1 MSIKKKSFRKIAI
14 LFGFIVCLS
23 NICGLIIPD
32 RIILT
37 CNPSGPNNEWIQF
50 LDDYRRITDPVQLLT
65 FLVPTL
71 LSVLYSFC
79 PEEKIKSRLV
89 NLPLVYSAIGISGWV
104 TYFVEEIFLIIVAKN
119 IGYHINAR
127 QILSNSFL
135 TICLEAIV
143 TFTMSFFIMESL
155 HRKVFL
161 PKYFPNGQISRLK
174 GVLNPGTKLLFAV
187 NYVSVTLFPIFY
199 MFLITKSLMD
209 QSNIEFED
217 RFYITIAFIL
227 FFGLMIFISF
237 ENYFDKPLRK
247 LKRRVRQIKDGDL
260 GSKVSIIT
268 NDAFGELGDIFNEM
282 TDSIETKTQKIFD
295 IQNSIIT
302 GMATMVESRDN
313 STGGH
318 IKRTSDCIKVFVNRL
333 KKEEGYSE
341 IPDHFYDCVIKAAP
355 MHDLGKI
362 AVDDAVLRKPGKF
375 TDEEYEKM
383 KKHSEEG
390 ARIVENV
397 LSAVDDLE
405 FKKIAVNIA
414 HYHHEKWNGQGY
426 PAKISGEE
434 IPLESRIMALADV
447 FDALVSKRCYK
458 DSFTYDKAFAIIQ
471 ESLGTHFDPKLGKL
485 FLECRSELEEM
496 YVLFNGK
503 E

>member
-1 MSIKKKSFRKIAI
+1 MSIEKKSFAKIA
-14 LFGFIVCLS
+14 LFFGFIVCFA
-23 NICGLIIPD
+23 NICGLLIPD

-37 CNPSGPNNEWIQF
+37 YNRSGSNNEWIQF
-50 LDDYRRITDPVQLLT
+50 LDDYSRITDPLQLLT

-71 LSVLYSFC
+71 FCVLYAFC

-89 NLPLVYSAIGISGWV
+89 NLPLVYSAIGISGWM
-104 TYFVEEIFLIIVAKN
+104 TYFVEEIILITIAKD
-119 IGYHINAR
+119 IGYEINAK
-127 QILSNSFL
+127 QVLSNSFL
-135 TICLEAIV
+135 TICLEAII

-155 HRKVFL
+155 HRKIFL
-161 PKYFPNGQISRLK
+161 PRFFPNGQISHLK
-174 GVLNPGTKLLFAV
+174 GIINPGTKLLFAV

-199 MFLITKSLMD
+199 LFLAAKNLMD
-209 QSNIEFED
+209 QSNISFEG
-217 RFYITIAFIL
+217 RFYITIVLIL

-237 ENYFDKPLRK
+237 ENYFDKPLKK

-260 GSKVSIIT
+260 SSKVSIIT

-282 TDSIETKTQKIFD
+282 TDSIETKTQKIFE

-318 IKRTSDCIKVFVNRL
+318 IKRTSDCVKIFVNRL
-333 KKEEGYSE
+333 KKEEEYSK
-341 IPDHFYDCVIKAAP
+341 ISDHFYDCVIKAAP

-405 FKKIAVNIA
+405 FKKIAVNVA

-426 PAKISGEE
+426 PSKLSGEE

-458 DSFTYDKAFAIIQ
+458 DSFTYDKAFGIIQ

-496 YVLFNGK
+496 YVLFNG
-503 E
+503 

>member
-1 MSIKKKSFRKIAI
+1 MSIDKKSFSKIA
-14 LFGFIVCLS
+14 LVFGFIVCFA
-23 NICGLIIPD
+23 NICGLLIPD
-32 RIILT
+32 KLILT
-37 CNPSGPNNEWIQF
+37 YNRLGTYDEWIKF
-50 LDDYRRITDPVQLLT
+50 LDDYIHITDPLQILT
-65 FLVPTL
+65 FLIPT
-71 LSVLYSFC
+71 VFCIMYIIC
-79 PEEKIKSRLV
+79 PEEKIKSRFV
-89 NLPLVYSAIGISGWV
+89 NLPLVYSAIGISGWL
-104 TYFVEEIFLIIVAKN
+104 TYFVEEIILVSIAKN
-119 IGYHINAR
+119 IGYQINAR
-127 QILSNSFL
+127 EVLSNSFL
-135 TICLEAIV
+135 TICLEAII

-155 HRKVFL
+155 HRKIFL
-161 PKYFPNGQISRLK
+161 PRFFPNGQISRLN
-174 GVLNPGTKLLFAV
+174 GIINPGTKLLFAV
-187 NYVSVTLFPIFY
+187 NYISVTLFPIFY
-199 MFLITKSLMD
+199 LFLA
-209 QSNIEFED
+209 SNNLLSQTGVSFEG
-217 RFYITIAFIL
+217 RFYITIIL
-227 FFGLMIFISF
+227 ILVLGLMIFISF
-237 ENYFDKPLRK
+237 ENYFDKPLKK
-247 LKRRVRQIKDGDL
+247 LKRRIRQIKDGDL
-260 GSKVSIIT
+260 STKVSIIT

-282 TDSIETKTQKIFD
+282 TDSIENKTQKILE

-318 IKRTSDCIKVFVNRL
+318 IKRTSDCVKIFVNRL
-333 KKEEGYSE
+333 KKEEKYSK

-362 AVDDAVLRKPGKF
+362 AVDDSVLRKPGKF

-405 FKKIAVNIA
+405 FKKIAVNVA

-458 DSFTYDKAFAIIQ
+458 DSFAYDKAFEIIQ
-471 ESLGTHFDPKLGKL
+471 DSLGTHFDPELGKL

-496 YVLFNGK
+496 YVLFNG
-503 E
+503 